1 MKYQNPSSLGT
12 DEFRAN
18 ESEKIKQQIISK
30 LINLIE
36 FIDISDNESPKK
48 VANIVGKI
56 LNFNEQQ
63 KRRGLKILTTKQIL
77 QRLQIALAQI
87 KPGNLPQNLLIEIR
101 RIIYSLYQAK
111 QITKYIYI
119 YIYISV

>member
-1 MKYQNPSSLGT
+1 MKYQNPLSLGT

-30 LINLIE
+30 LIKLIE

-63 KRRGLKILTTKQIL
+63 KRRGLKILTTK
-77 QRLQIALAQI
+77 
-87 KPGNLPQNLLIEIR
+87 
-101 RIIYSLYQAK
+101 
-111 QITKYIYI
+111 KYFRDYK
-119 YIYISV
+119 

>member
-56 LNFNEQQ
+56 LMNNKNAED
-63 KRRGLKILTTKQIL
+63 LK
-77 QRLQIALAQI
+77 
-87 KPGNLPQNLLIEIR
+87 
-101 RIIYSLYQAK
+101 Y
-111 QITKYIYI
+111 
-119 YIYISV
+119 

>member
-18 ESEKIKQQIISK
+18 ENEKIKQQIISK
-30 LINLIE
+30 LIKLIE

-56 LNFNEQQ
+56 LMNNKNAED
-63 KRRGLKILTTKQIL
+63 LK
-77 QRLQIALAQI
+77 
-87 KPGNLPQNLLIEIR
+87 
-101 RIIYSLYQAK
+101 Y
-111 QITKYIYI
+111 
-119 YIYISV
+119 

>member
-12 DEFRAN
+12 DEFRGN

-30 LINLIE
+30 LIKLIE

-56 LNFNEQQ
+56 LMNNKNAED
-63 KRRGLKILTTKQIL
+63 LK
-77 QRLQIALAQI
+77 
-87 KPGNLPQNLLIEIR
+87 
-101 RIIYSLYQAK
+101 Y
-111 QITKYIYI
+111 
-119 YIYISV
+119 